1 MSIIHTFCGI
11 PVPKMKKEKKCY
23 INKILLNQ
31 LKRSPSIVSVRKK
44 IAKRQTNL
52 SVSQLQ
58 YCTCQVII
66 QRNSDALQNGT
77 ELYNRMEPDY
87 ATKGT

>member
-44 IAKRQTNL
+44 IARISLFHK
-52 SVSQLQ
+52 LQ